1 MNEKNVFFNNNFEE
15 EKEIKGDYGKEGHN
29 IDKYSNS
36 DASNNFE
43 ENIDVDK
50 FFEEAARDIEANKER
65 DELIEVVGTWIEN
78 QKKQAKERFSKIK
91 GLSSYQEEMVDDIFE
106 KISKNF
112 LQEIRFAALN
122 FEEIKKKISQKR
134 KEIKVDEKSEEILT
148 MMKWLEDC
156 SELSLFKLLKR
167 KFLRELSEQDALA
180 LNILSIIERGRTL
193 GMHNSL
199 SQEIKLALFNDASF
213 DDYKGTID
221 HELTHH
227 ILNLV
232 VPDATLNRVSS
243 SIKPGNPE
251 TKNLAKRMFYGELLL
266 GINESSAYIVEGRIP
281 PFEFYKDKM
290 VPKVFE
296 KVYQTLKDLSTD
308 MTPPERDDFFVR
320 IYAKIAS
327 LWRDDMTAEDVSAI
341 IVRLK
346 DYIE

>member
-1 MNEKNVFFNNNFEE
+1 MINEKNSFSGSNLEE
-15 EKEIKGDYGKEGHN
+15 EKSP
-29 IDKYSNS
+29 DKKR
-36 DASNNFE
+36 DE
-43 ENIDVDK
+43 ENIDANEIFKQV
-50 FFEEAARDIEANKER
+50 EEGIEANKER
-65 DELIEVVGTWIEN
+65 DELIEVVGTWIED

-91 GLSSYQEEMVDDIFE
+91 GLSSYQEGMVDDIFE

-122 FEEIKKKISQKR
+122 FGEIKKKISQKR

-180 LNILSIIERGRTL
+180 LNILSIIERGGTL

-199 SQEIKLALFNDASF
+199 SQEIQLSLFNDASF

-232 VPDATLNRVSS
+232 VPDATIERASS
-243 SIKPGNPE
+243 SIKPDNPE
-251 TKNLAKRMFYGELLL
+251 PKNLAKRMFYSELLL

-296 KVYQTLKDLSTD
+296 KVYQTLKDLSID
-308 MTPPERDDFFVR
+308 MTPQERDIFFVR

-327 LWRDDMTAEDVSAI
+327 LWRNDMTTEDVAVI
-341 IVRLK
+341 IIKLK